1 MKALKKKKK
10 NLYDVGGVLKGKKKK
25 KKKEEPLTRE
35 KAESLDYI
43 QSLYPDFNP
52 ATDTVVTGA
61 SMDGAR
67 ALKQLNTK
75 SNNFIGSDYKSI
87 GGDISR
93 TAINKGG
100 QEQQVVY
107 RRFRK

>member
-1 MKALKKKKK
+1 MKVKKKKK
-10 NLYDVGGVLKGKKKK
+10 NLYDVGGILKGKKKK

-35 KAESLDYI
+35 KAESLEFI

-52 ATDTVVTGA
+52 ATDTVITGA
-61 SMDGAR
+61 SMKENIAIGKLDDKAK
-67 ALKQLNTK
+67 A
-75 SNNFIGSDYKSI
+75 FIGSEYKSI
-87 GGDISR
+87 GGDIKK

-100 QEQQVVY
+100 QEQEVVY

>member
-1 MKALKKKKK
+1 MKVKKKKK
-10 NLYDVGGVLKGKKKK
+10 NLYDVGGILKGKKKN

-35 KAESLDYI
+35 KAESLEFI

-61 SMDGAR
+61 SMDMGI
-67 ALKQLNTK
+67 ALKKLDAK
-75 SNNFIGSDYKSI
+75 SRGVGRNYKSI
-87 GGDISR
+87 GGDIKR

-100 QEQQVVY
+100 QEQEVVY

>member
-1 MKALKKKKK
+1 MKVKKKKK
-10 NLYDVGGVLKGKKKK
+10 NLYDIGGILKGKKKK

-35 KAESLDYI
+35 KAESLEFI
-43 QSLYPDFNP
+43 KSLYPDFNP
-52 ATDTVVTGA
+52 ATDTVVTSA
-61 SMDGAR
+61 STDGAL
-67 ALKQLNTK
+67 ALKRLNTK
-75 SNNFIGSDYKSI
+75 SNSFRGGDYKSI
-87 GGDISR
+87 GGDIER